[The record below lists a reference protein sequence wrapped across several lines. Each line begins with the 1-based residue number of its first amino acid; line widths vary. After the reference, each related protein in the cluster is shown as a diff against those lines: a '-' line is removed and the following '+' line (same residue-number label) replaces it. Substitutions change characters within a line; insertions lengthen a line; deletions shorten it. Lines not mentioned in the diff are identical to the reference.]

1 MNFVAIFTKK
11 LTKNSIKF
19 SNIYKIQGV
28 SQEDP
33 MSQLLPL
40 LMLGEGEDSDNTDA
54 LMMLM
59 MMNPGA
65 LNDPSGM
72 IHHDS

>member
-1 MNFVAIFTKK
+1 
-11 LTKNSIKF
+11 
-19 SNIYKIQGV
+19 
-28 SQEDP
+28 

-40 LMLGEGEDSDNTDA
+40 LMLGEGEDGDNTDA

-59 MMNPGA
+59 MINPGA

-72 IHHDS
+72 IYHDS